1 MQHQGVSRDVVTRA
15 TSSGGWSNEA
25 QDLVRGLAGGLM
37 IGIPLTYTMEI
48 WSIGAILSPM
58 AVFPMLAVT
67 YLINLGS
74 VSWVGFRSGK
84 GGVVQSLSDA
94 VDATALALISAGL
107 VLALLDRIGPGD
119 PISSGIGRILQSAI
133 PFSLGIAIANHLLP
147 RGGLQAD
154 VDNDDD
160 RGTAERSRSGGRA
173 TLLDLGASAMGALF
187 FCITIAP
194 TDEVKVLAT
203 ELPLI
208 YMPVLIGA
216 SLLISYGI
224 VFVADFAGNQDRR
237 AATGILQHPITET
250 VAAYL
255 VSLLVAGGALW
266 IFGPI
271 TPATDPFLMYTMVII
286 LGLPAAI
293 GGAAGRLAV

>member
-1 MQHQGVSRDVVTRA
+1 VAQRA
-15 TSSGGWSNEA
+15 TSPGGWSDEF

-48 WSIGAILSPM
+48 WAIGAILSPL

-74 VSWVGFRSGK
+74 VSWVGFRSGN
-84 GGVVQSLSDA
+84 GGLVQALSDA
-94 VDATALALISAGL
+94 LDATALALVSAGL

-119 PISSGIGRILQSAI
+119 PLSSDIGRILQSAI

-147 RGGLQAD
+147 RGDTRVESEDDEAGQAEQS
-154 VDNDDD
+154 
-160 RGTAERSRSGGRA
+160 TSSSRA
-173 TLLDLGASAMGALF
+173 TLLELGASAMGALL
-187 FCITIAP
+187 FCIAIAP
-194 TDEVKVLAT
+194 TDEIRVLAT
-203 ELPLI
+203 ELPPIFL
-208 YMPVLIGA
+208 PVMIGA

-224 VFVADFAGNQDRR
+224 VFVADFAGHEGRST
-237 AATGILQHPITET
+237 ATGVLQHPITET

-255 VSLLVAGGALW
+255 ISLLVAGGALW

-271 TPATDPFLMYTMVII
+271 TPDTDPFLIYTMMII

>member
-1 MQHQGVSRDVVTRA
+1 VAQRVT
-15 TSSGGWSNEA
+15 SPGGWSDEF

-48 WSIGAILSPM
+48 WAIGAILSPL

-74 VSWVGFRSGK
+74 VSWVGFRSGN
-84 GGVVQSLSDA
+84 GGLGQALSDA
-94 VDATALALISAGL
+94 LDATALALVSAGL

-119 PISSGIGRILQSAI
+119 PLSSDIGRILQSAI

-147 RGGLQAD
+147 RGDTRVESEDDEAGQAEQS
-154 VDNDDD
+154 
-160 RGTAERSRSGGRA
+160 TSSSRA
-173 TLLDLGASAMGALF
+173 TLLELGASAMGALL
-187 FCITIAP
+187 FCIAIAP
-194 TDEVKVLAT
+194 TDEIRVLAT
-203 ELPLI
+203 ELPPIFL
-208 YMPVLIGA
+208 PVMIGA

-224 VFVADFAGNQDRR
+224 VFVADFAGHEGRST
-237 AATGILQHPITET
+237 ATGVLQHPITET

-255 VSLLVAGGALW
+255 ISLLVAGGALW

-271 TPATDPFLMYTMVII
+271 TPETDPFLIYTMMII